1 VDDTI
6 AELAPTPSPH
16 RANPATRRPTRAMDP
31 GADIS
36 LPGVALLV
44 TELRANTSAH
54 TTPMSDNWVRLAA
67 GVPACR
73 WPESHVSLISV
84 L

>member
-1 VDDTI
+1 
-6 AELAPTPSPH
+6 
-16 RANPATRRPTRAMDP
+16 
-31 GADIS
+31 
-36 LPGVALLV
+36 
-44 TELRANTSAH
+44 
-54 TTPMSDNWVRLAA
+54 MSDNWVRLAA

>member
-1 VDDTI
+1 
-6 AELAPTPSPH
+6 
-16 RANPATRRPTRAMDP
+16 MDP

-54 TTPMSDNWVRLAA
+54 TTPMSDNWARLAA
-67 GVPACR
+67 GVPG
-73 WPESHVSLISV
+73 VSLARSARQPHLGV
-84 L
+84 VNGVNSGSRAPG